1 MNKAKLVMFIYSL
14 AALISMIGIG
24 FSVSLVFMAGT
35 DEYDTIGIAGIVACI
50 IAVCVI
56 FMMGMKQ
63 KKKFIEAGLL

>member
-14 AALISMIGIG
+14 AALLSMIGIG

-35 DEYDTIGIAGIVACI
+35 DEYDTIGLIGILACI
-50 IAVCVI
+50 VAVCVI

-63 KKKFIEAGLL
+63 KKRFIEAGLL